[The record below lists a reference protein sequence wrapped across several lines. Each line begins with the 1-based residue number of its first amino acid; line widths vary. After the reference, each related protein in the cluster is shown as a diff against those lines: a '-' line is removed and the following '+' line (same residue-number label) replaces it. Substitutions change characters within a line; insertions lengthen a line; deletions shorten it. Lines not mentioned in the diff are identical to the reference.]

1 MDFQEHSRVQ
11 DFKDLQGY
19 KPIYEVVMGSH
30 AYGTNTPESD
40 VDIKGV
46 YIVDKDKYITGDY
59 KEQLELD
66 SDTVF
71 YEYSRFIHLLK
82 SANPTV
88 LEMLF
93 VDDTNVLL
101 CAPEM
106 NLLLSK
112 RNIFITKKCKD
123 SFGGFGYA
131 QIKKAR
137 GLDKKMNFEKRFT
150 VKKEMLDFCYI
161 LTSDN
166 KFISKDARTWLKDQG
181 MHEHLVG
188 LSGINH
194 VPDAYVLYYD
204 WVTHY
209 KGEGMRPN
217 QEVSSLNFKGTIRNY
232 QVLTSSIPKYI
243 DPEAIFY
250 LNKNAWKEY
259 HKKYKSYVDW
269 LENRNTA
276 RYVDTKAHGQKI
288 DGKNL
293 LHAVRLVNVARDIGN
308 GKGMVVKRPEYQYLV
323 EIRKGK
329 HDLEAI
335 LNKVTKD
342 IEGLSRL
349 FEESNLPLKVD
360 KENINNLLLHI
371 YGS

>member
-1 MDFQEHSRVQ
+1 MNFQEHSELH
-11 DFKDLQGY
+11 KLEELYGY

-40 VDIKGV
+40 VDIKGI

-59 KEQLELD
+59 KEQVEIG

-71 YEYSRFIHLLK
+71 YEYTRFLRLLR

-93 VDDTNVLL
+93 VGKENVIFS
-101 CAPEM
+101 APEM
-106 NLLLSK
+106 NLLLSNK
-112 RNIFITKKCKD
+112 DIFITKMCNN

-131 QIKKAR
+131 QIKKAK

-161 LTSDN
+161 LKEDN
-166 KFISKDARTWLKDQG
+166 KYISKDAREWLKEND
-181 MHEHLVG
+181 MKESLVG

-194 VPDAYVLYYD
+194 VPNAYALYYD
-204 WVTHY
+204 WTSHF
-209 KGEGMRPN
+209 KGEGIRPN
-217 QEVSSLNFKGTIRNY
+217 QEIVSLNFKGIIQNY
-232 QVLTSSIPKYI
+232 QVLTSGIPKYM
-243 DPEAIFY
+243 DPEAVIYF
-250 LNKNAWKEY
+250 NINAWKEY
-259 HKKYKSYVDW
+259 HKKYKSYIDW
-269 LENRNTA
+269 LENRNVA
-276 RYVDTKAHGQKI
+276 RYIDTKNHGQKI

-308 GKGMVVKRPEYQYLV
+308 GKGMIVRRPENEYLL

-329 HDLEAI
+329 HNLEEI
-335 LNKVTKD
+335 LEKVTKD
-342 IEGLSRL
+342 IEGLSQI
-349 FEESNLPLKVD
+349 FDNSTLPDNVS
-360 KENINNLLLHI
+360 KENINKLVLHI
-371 YGS
+371 YGT